1 MGLLDRLFG
10 RDSDE
15 DEGETAEMPEIAEEF
30 TVSEGSRGWLNI
42 EYSGELFHVKRTDS
56 PNGEYTGAYR
66 DGVQG
71 GTEPEP
77 GRVFLMEDEEL
88 SFTRTIDR
96 PNGCA
101 VANDGTVAVADWGL
115 EWGQNLS
122 GTFHVFD
129 SEGDRLLE
137 HEFDANIEP
146 VAVTAD
152 GRYAAT
158 STGDPDRS
166 TYVFDV
172 EAGKLVLKHRTP
184 DGPVTRLTFLDGSD
198 GGSEAAGDA
207 EWLLEL
213 GAPDREPERITLDG
227 ETV

>member
-10 RDSDE
+10 DDDE
-15 DEGETAEMPEIAEEF
+15 PEEQDDVPEIADEF

-42 EYSGELFHVKRTDS
+42 EYGGELFHVKRTDA
-56 PNGEYTGAYR
+56 PDGAYTAAYR

-77 GRVFLMEDEEL
+77 GRIFLMEDEAL
-88 SFTRTIDR
+88 SFTQEIDR
-96 PNGCA
+96 PNACA
-101 VANDGTVAVADWGL
+101 VANDGTVTVADWGL

-122 GTFHVFD
+122 GTLHVFD
-129 SEGDRLLE
+129 ADGDTLLT

-152 GRYAAT
+152 GSYAAT

-184 DGPVTRLTFLDGSD
+184 AGPVTRLEFVEDD
-198 GGSEAAGDA
+198 

-213 GAPDREPERITLDG
+213 GAPDRETERITLDG
-227 ETV
+227 DPV